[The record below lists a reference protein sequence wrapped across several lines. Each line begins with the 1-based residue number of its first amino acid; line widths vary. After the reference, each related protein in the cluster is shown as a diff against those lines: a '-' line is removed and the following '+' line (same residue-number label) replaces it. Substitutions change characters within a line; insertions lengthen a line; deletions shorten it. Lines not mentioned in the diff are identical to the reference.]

1 MPLEFTEL
9 NSSPV
14 VTVNCDNRK
23 AMGKEQWNRS
33 RLEKSTKNDNI
44 GVQEENKN
52 EMEIKF

>member
-44 GVQEENKN
+44 GV
-52 EMEIKF
+52 